1 MTTTSID
8 ERGSRRALERLDG
21 PFELGMIALGLVWL
35 GLVTAALVATLP
47 WVLAHMMTAIWAVF
61 AADFAARLVLAV
73 DRRAHLRD
81 NWLTLAAVAVPV
93 LRICRLGRAML
104 VIGRARA
111 ARGLGPARAATTSA
125 QSSPKIHTALLR
137 GHALGYVIGAT
148 IAVAFLGGA
157 ALYWLERGSST
168 AFESYGHALW
178 STAMLIMTMGT
189 GAWPETVAAR
199 ILTVVLAL
207 YGFAMLGYL
216 TACLASWFI
225 GRNHARAGAAT
236 LAPRQQ
242 A

>member
-21 PFELGMIALGLVWL
+21 PFELGMIVLGLVWL
-35 GLVTAALVATLP
+35 GLVTVALVATLP
-47 WVLAHMMTAIWAVF
+47 WGLAHVMTAIWAVF
-61 AADFAARLVLAV
+61 AADFAARLVLSV
-73 DRRAHLRD
+73 DRRAHLRH
-81 NWLTLAAVAVPV
+81 NWLALAAVAVPV
-93 LRICRLGRAML
+93 LRICRLGRVML

-111 ARGLGPARAATTSA
+111 ARGLGPAHSATTSH
-125 QSSPKIHTALLR
+125 SSPKIHTALLR

-199 ILTVVLAL
+199 VLTVLLAL

-216 TACLASWFI
+216 TACLASWFL
-225 GRNHARAGAAT
+225 GRKHARAGTTT